1 MNAIITVVMQLVVIV
16 MEVLKLNKKVSC
28 NNTNNNCNIVVSNYR
43 NTCNVVVVSD
53 ELIGSWSAVY
63 DLKRDIIMLSESLVG
78 LLSNK
83 ELEAVIYHELGHRFH
98 RNSHLSKISKEE
110 YALLVEYEAD
120 LYSCVHGYGSYML
133 SALEKIVKKHLNVV
147 DLNCILDVDMLGI
160 YNMLAKPRLD
170 RIRRYL
176 DIME

>member
-1 MNAIITVVMQLVVIV
+1 MNAIITAVMAFVVIV
-16 MEVLKLNKKVSC
+16 MEVLKLNKKVSVC
-28 NNTNNNCNIVVSNYR
+28 NNNTCNIVVSNSS
-43 NTCNVVVVSD
+43 NNCTIVVVSD

-98 RNSHLSKISKEE
+98 RNSHLSKIHKDE

-120 LYSCVHGYGSYML
+120 LYSCVHGYGGYML

-147 DLNCILDVDMLGI
+147 DLNCIVDMDMLGI